1 MAAVRTTITLEEG
14 LYRKLKQLTGS
25 RGMNQ
30 FVNEVLQEKVQQL
43 EKTKIDSLM
52 KEGYLATQVDR
63 AQLNEDWQAVDVE
76 GWPE

>member
-43 EKTKIDSLM
+43 ETTKIDSLM

-63 AQLNEDWQAVDVE
+63 AQLNEDWQAVRT
-76 GWPE
+76 